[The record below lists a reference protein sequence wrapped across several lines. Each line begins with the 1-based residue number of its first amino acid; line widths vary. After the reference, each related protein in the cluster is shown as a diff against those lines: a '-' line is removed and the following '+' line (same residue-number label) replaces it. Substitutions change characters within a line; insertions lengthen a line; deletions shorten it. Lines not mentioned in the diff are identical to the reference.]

1 MKHTGACHCGQV
13 TFETNLE
20 PMLSMQCNCASCR
33 RLTGSVNMGMYYQE
47 DEVTFH
53 GEQVFY
59 EYEGGSG
66 GKMKMGFC
74 PNCHGRMSARP
85 EILEGVVGM
94 PLGAFDNAK
103 DIEGLK
109 LEIWT
114 SEKLKFLKDNGCFV
128 ERVEDSGVSERL
140 MGLLAAL
147 EDR

>member
-1 MKHTGACHCGQV
+1 
-13 TFETNLE
+13 
-20 PMLSMQCNCASCR
+20 
-33 RLTGSVNMGMYYQE
+33 
-47 DEVTFH
+47 
-53 GEQVFY
+53 
-59 EYEGGSG
+59 
-66 GKMKMGFC
+66 
-74 PNCHGRMSARP
+74 
-85 EILEGVVGM
+85 M

-128 ERVEDSGVSERL
+128 ERIEDSGVSERL